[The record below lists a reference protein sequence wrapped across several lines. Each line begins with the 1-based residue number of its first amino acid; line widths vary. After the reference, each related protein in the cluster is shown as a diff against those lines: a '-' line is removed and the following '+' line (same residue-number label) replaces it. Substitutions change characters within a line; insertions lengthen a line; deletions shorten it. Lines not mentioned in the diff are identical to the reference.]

1 MTKADGSPS
10 SRVKER
16 ETMSFH
22 GFRTA
27 AFLAFKDIIR
37 NKRTILMVLVSLA
50 FCFVNLFF
58 ISSVIKGFSK
68 TFADD
73 VIKVYGHIIVTPK
86 EDEPFLDNSS
96 KIEKRIEELGG
107 VSSVLSRFNN
117 GVSLSYKNKT
127 FGEFANGISPDE
139 EARLSILSKS
149 VIDGRFLDED
159 DTSDVVLGKEV
170 ADKLK
175 KESNDGVIV
184 KTGEK
189 VQILYQNGK
198 KRHYRVKGVVDT
210 KDFIATNS
218 VFVTRKEMENV
229 LGLKNK
235 ASEICVKLDDPAAL
249 NEVKKDIRSLDTGGK
264 ILTWSDKAGF
274 LEDVMKGVDVIR
286 QILSGVSLLLT
297 AVIISIIIYINTQSK
312 KRQIGILK
320 AIGAGNSVVL
330 SMFMIQSAIFAV
342 LGIALGSGIFFGITN
357 YLKINPIS
365 LPFGDLVP
373 YVEKNLAITYVLAF
387 FFSSVLAGLYPAR
400 RAAKG
405 VIIDSIR
412 GE

>member
-1 MTKADGSPS
+1 MTAMGSI
-10 SRVKER
+10 VIKEK
-16 ETMSFH
+16 
-22 GFRTA
+22 G
-27 AFLAFKDIIR
+27 
-37 NKRTILMVLVSLA
+37 
-50 FCFVNLFF
+50 
-58 ISSVIKGFSK
+58 ISS
-68 TFADD
+68 TLNW
-73 VIKVYGHIIVTPK
+73 KVSG
-86 EDEPFLDNSS
+86 LDN
-96 KIEKRIEELGG
+96 G
-107 VSSVLSRFNN
+107 VHLISRFNN

-127 FGEFANGISPDE
+127 FGEFANGISPGK
-139 EARLSILSKS
+139 EAGFSILSKS
-149 VIDGRFLDED
+149 VIDGGFLDED

-184 KTGEK
+184 KSGEK
-189 VQILYQNGK
+189 IQMLYQNGK

-235 ASEICVKLDDPAAL
+235 ASEICVKLEDPAAL
-249 NEVKKDIRSLDTGGK
+249 NEIKKDIRGLDTGGK

-342 LGIALGSGIFFGITN
+342 LGIALGSGIFLGITN